1 MKQKNVR
8 KSNFYLHE
16 EQKPSHSPFLICD
29 PTIQIEKDAHI
40 DSEANYSYV
49 EKRLIY
55 SVVLHEFTR
64 HISVVD
70 DCGRSTNPK
79 NCLYLCINLLYEF
92 GATFL
97 FRFSV
102 IHLVFRLCD
111 LSISNFACRRHA
123 SRLRGGEQQQEVGVL
138 TTRTDRERNS
148 TAVSFTLKKLGK
160 KKLIRSIYFAHF
172 VDNLRCFFTNKRLF
186 FKEPRVAIQSAGHRS
201 AHHCL
206 KAK

>member
-111 LSISNFACRRHA
+111 LSISNFACRRHLSFTA
-123 SRLRGGEQQQEVGVL
+123 STTRRRAAAGGVL
-138 TTRTDRERNS
+138 TRTDRERNS

-160 KKLIRSIYFAHF
+160 KK
-172 VDNLRCFFTNKRLF
+172 TN
-186 FKEPRVAIQSAGHRS
+186 
-201 AHHCL
+201 
-206 KAK
+206 